1 MQNEIKMYEIVYKKK
16 TPQKIIN
23 KHFHFLDQNE
33 ALLKYQLILKELSYV
48 NDFEDY
54 SESTLNINLIRFIDY
69 DLESNN

>member
-16 TPQKIIN
+16 TPQKTIN
-23 KHFHFLDQNE
+23 KNFHFLDQNE

-54 SESTLNINLIRFIDY
+54 AESTLNINVIRFIDY

>member
-1 MQNEIKMYEIVYKKK
+1 MQNEIKMYEIVYKKR
-16 TPQKIIN
+16 TPQEIID

-48 NDFEDY
+48 NDFKDY

-69 DLESNN
+69 DLQSKN